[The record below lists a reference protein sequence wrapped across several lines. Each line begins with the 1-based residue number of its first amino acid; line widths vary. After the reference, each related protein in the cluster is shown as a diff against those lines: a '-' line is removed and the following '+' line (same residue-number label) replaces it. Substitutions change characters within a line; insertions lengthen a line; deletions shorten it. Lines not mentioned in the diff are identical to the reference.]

1 MSGDLLQQLAAKWER
16 ERLER
21 GGQPLGE
28 PHVGA
33 AGEDLGEGQLELA
46 TEHAPV
52 DVLDHDQHEHG
63 DDSTWMQAL
72 TLTLSPHLMGRPSC
86 APTRLGGTDEA
97 STCMPRLPDD
107 RGVDPY
113 TSKW

>member
-1 MSGDLLQQLAAKWER
+1 MSGDLLQRLAERWER

-52 DVLDHDQHEHG
+52 DDLDHE
-63 DDSTWMQAL
+63 
-72 TLTLSPHLMGRPSC
+72 PHD
-86 APTRLGGTDEA
+86 AAVAEDEQD
-97 STCMPRLPDD
+97 DD
-107 RGVDPY
+107 R
-113 TSKW
+113 WWWR